1 MQNDPLWMADQIT
14 YQIFPDRFA
23 VGKPHTPASKL
34 KLACYQDSTYALRR
48 WDELPETPSRGR
60 DFFGG
65 DLAGINDKLDYIQ
78 DLGMTALYLTP
89 VFIAP
94 SNHKYDTTDFFT
106 IDPQFGGEEA
116 LRGLIRELKRR
127 KMRLVLDAV
136 FNHVSD
142 VHPWFLA
149 ARQGKKP
156 FKDFFT
162 FTKGGEYESWRG
174 FQHMPELNLANEK
187 LQDLLFRKKDSVL
200 QKYLDMGIDGWRF
213 DVAVDVGL
221 GIVREMRT
229 AVSQRFPDAV
239 LLGEVMCYAGDWCNR
254 DDVFHGVMNYYF
266 RDAVLGWLRGDVSA
280 RQLNCAA
287 DEYFRGYSHAGAV
300 RSWNMLSSHDT
311 PRLRWTIHDAAQ
323 RRLAIVA
330 QFTLPGVP
338 FVYYGEE
345 IGMDGGHDPDCR
357 RPMIWDEKRWDK
369 ETLAFYRKIID
380 IRQSHPALRRGEL
393 IVLGQKLDEDVL
405 VFIRHTDKPD
415 EVALVAINNSTKP
428 LQRIVF
434 TPYSHLYHAL
444 PLKNLLDPS
453 QVVHMEAG
461 NVKLEVPPR
470 TAAIFVPDDTRLKN
484 YKFFKPRNLAQPR
497 AA

>member
-1 MQNDPLWMADQIT
+1 MQNDSLWMADQIT
-14 YQIFPDRFA
+14 YQIFPERFA
-23 VGKPHTPASKL
+23 IGKPHTSETKL
-34 KLACYQDSTYALRR
+34 KLPPYRDASYSLRP
-48 WDELPETPSRGR
+48 WEDLPENPSRGK

-65 DLAGINDKLDYIQ
+65 DLGGISDRLDYIQ
-78 DLGMTALYLTP
+78 DLGVTALYLTP

-106 IDPQFGGEEA
+106 IDPQFGGEKA
-116 LRGLIRELKRR
+116 FRGLVKELKRR
-127 KMRLVLDAV
+127 KMRLILDAV

-142 VHPWFLA
+142 AHPWFRL

-156 FKDFFT
+156 YKDFFT
-162 FTKGGEYESWRG
+162 FTAGGQYESWRG
-174 FQHMPELNLANEK
+174 FEHMPELNLANRR

-200 QKYLDMGIDGWRF
+200 QKYLEMGIDGWRF

-221 GIVREMRT
+221 GIVREMRE
-229 AVSQRFPDAV
+229 AVEERFPDAV

-254 DDVFHGVMNYYF
+254 NDVFHGVMNYYF
-266 RDAVLGWLRGDVSA
+266 RDAVLGWLRGEVSA
-280 RQLNCAA
+280 KQMNHAA
-287 DEYFRGYSHAGAV
+287 AEYFDGYSQAGAV

-323 RRLAIVA
+323 RRLAIIA

-357 RPMIWDEKRWDK
+357 RPMIWDEKRWDR
-369 ETLAFYRKIID
+369 ETLAFYKRLIE
-380 IRQSHPALRRGEL
+380 IRQSRAELRRGRL
-393 IVLGQKLDEDVL
+393 IVLGHKLDEDAL
-405 VFIRHTDKPD
+405 VFLRYTDRPE
-415 EVALVAINNSTKP
+415 EVALVAVNNSKQP
-428 LQRIVF
+428 LRRIVF

-444 PLKNLLDPS
+444 PMKNLLDPAE
-453 QVVHMEAG
+453 VVNMEAG
-461 NVKLEVPPR
+461 NLRLDLPPR

-484 YKFFKPRNLAQPR
+484 YKFFKPRNLAAP
-497 AA
+497 A